1 MSQKCLNVT
10 HRVLMLLHIHVHHTC
25 PTVCEP
31 IYVRTHIYTPH
42 TCHIHKEK
50 CSDSFEIFMQKLI
63 FLYVVSK
70 VYRWEAE
77 EVGWCSRTLSAL
89 AEDQKT
95 WSQFSVPTT
104 GSSQPSLTPV
114 PEDWMPSSVPW
125 GRLHAC
131 SVHIYTQTSTCM
143 RTHLK

>member
-1 MSQKCLNVT
+1 MSHTCAHALAHT
-10 HRVLMLLHIHVHHTC
+10 HAPIHVH
-25 PTVCEP
+25 TVCEP

-50 CSDSFEIFMQKLI
+50 CSDSFENFMRKLI

-77 EVGWCSRTLSAL
+77 EVGWCSRSLSAL
-89 AEDQKT
+89 AEEQKT
-95 WSQFSVPTT
+95 WAQFSVPTS

-114 PEDWMPSSVPW
+114 PGDWMPSSVP
-125 GRLHAC
+125 
-131 SVHIYTQTSTCM
+131 
-143 RTHLK
+143 